1 MARSFSEAEPLQK
14 SEEIISYR
22 EPVMTLFFDI
32 WEIWCVSYTCLAE
45 NENIA
50 EFRDRDNMKTKMSDY
65 RKNDMKS

>member
-14 SEEIISYR
+14 SKEIISYR
-22 EPVMTLFFDI
+22 EPVMALFFDI
-32 WEIWCVSYTCLAE
+32 WEIWCVSYTCWAE

-50 EFRDRDNMKTKMSDY
+50 EFGDSDNMKTKLSDY